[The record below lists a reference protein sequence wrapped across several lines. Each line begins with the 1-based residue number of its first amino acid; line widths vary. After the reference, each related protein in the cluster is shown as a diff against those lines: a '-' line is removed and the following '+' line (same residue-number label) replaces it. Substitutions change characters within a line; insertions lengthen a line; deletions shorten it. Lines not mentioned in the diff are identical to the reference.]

1 MVETLQPGDHVCWTI
16 GTDDEQLRV
25 TARFI
30 TDGLAR
36 RHRIVYFTHSLLP
49 QAVAAGLDARGVP
62 VAEAVAAGQ
71 LRITSS
77 SGGYLATGRF
87 DAAAMPAAW
96 AAEQAVARAAGWAG
110 LRAIGDM
117 AWAASRL
124 PGSEDLAGYEAR
136 VNRVFAEGY
145 AMALCL
151 YDRRLFTAAELAPI
165 TAAHPCTKGPGTHEA
180 GWEPGLRM
188 RFAATPPRLTLRG
201 EIDAS
206 NRHAVAAMLD
216 TLADEAAAAGTTA
229 EVDVSEAA
237 VYDVATITRLVRDGR
252 RTYRLIGESPQLT
265 KLIRL
270 LAVRPAYAGGPA

>member
-1 MVETLQPGDHVCWTI
+1 MVETLQPGDHVCWAI

-25 TARFI
+25 TARYI
-30 TDGLAR
+30 ADGLAR

-87 DAAAMPAAW
+87 DAAAMPGAW
-96 AAEQAVARAAGWAG
+96 AAEQEATRAAGWAG

-165 TAAHPCTKGPGTHEA
+165 IAAHPCAKGPATDEA

-188 RFAATPPRLTLRG
+188 RFTTAPPRLTLRG

-206 NRHAVAAMLD
+206 NRDAVAAMLD
-216 TLADEAAAAGTTA
+216 TLAEEAAAAGGTA
-229 EVDVSEAA
+229 EVDLSEAA

-265 KLIRL
+265 KLIGL
-270 LAVRPAYAGGPA
+270 LTGGAA

>member
-1 MVETLQPGDHVCWTI
+1 MVATLQPGDHVCWTI

-25 TARFI
+25 TARCVA
-30 TDGLAR
+30 DGLAR
-36 RHRIVYFTHSLLP
+36 RHRIVYLTHSLLP

-87 DAAAMPAAW
+87 DAAAMPAVW
-96 AAEQAVARAAGWAG
+96 AAEQAVTRAAGWAG

-124 PGSEDLAGYEAR
+124 PGSEDLAGYEAG

-165 TAAHPCTKGPGTHEA
+165 MAAHPCTKGPGADEA
-180 GWEPGLRM
+180 EWEPALRM
-188 RFAATPPRLTLRG
+188 RISATPPRLTLRG

-216 TLADEAAAAGTTA
+216 TLAEDAAAAGTAA
-229 EVDVSEAA
+229 EVDLSEAA

-252 RTYRLIGESPQLT
+252 RTYRLVGESPQLT

-270 LAVRPAYAGGPA
+270 LAVRSPYAGGPA